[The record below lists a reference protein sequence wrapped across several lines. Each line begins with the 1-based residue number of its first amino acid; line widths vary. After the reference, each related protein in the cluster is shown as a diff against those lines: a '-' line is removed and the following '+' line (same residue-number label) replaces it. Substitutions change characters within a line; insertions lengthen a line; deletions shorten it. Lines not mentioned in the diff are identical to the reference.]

1 MLEGTNDI
9 VWEENVIVMSSHD
22 DADAV
27 VDGRTI
33 VCIVCTLMKR

>member
-1 MLEGTNDI
+1 
-9 VWEENVIVMSSHD
+9 MSSHD

-33 VCIVCTLMKR
+33 VCIVCAPMIRQRIENQVEVECRRMN

>member
-9 VWEENVIVMSSHD
+9 VWEEIVIVMSSHD

-33 VCIVCTLMKR
+33 VCIVCAPMIR